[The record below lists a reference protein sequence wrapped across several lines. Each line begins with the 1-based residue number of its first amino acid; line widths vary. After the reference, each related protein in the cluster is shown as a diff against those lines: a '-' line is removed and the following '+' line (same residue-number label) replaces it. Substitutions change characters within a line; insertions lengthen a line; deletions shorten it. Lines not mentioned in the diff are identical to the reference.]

1 MAWRTCTWGTSDALA
16 RVGDSLTPAARA
28 ELWAKGPGQRPEGQR
43 AVVIMAPYSGTLL
56 DTTSPSTPSFAASR
70 WRACQGPATP
80 QQALPQRASSVHS
93 AYSPPAPYRVSA
105 LGKEQ
110 GTCPA

>member
-28 ELWAKGPGQRPEGQR
+28 ELWAKRPGQRSEGQR
-43 AVVIMAPYSGTLL
+43 AVVIMAPYTRTLL
-56 DTTSPSTPSFAASR
+56 DTTSLFTPPFAASR

-80 QQALPQRASSVHS
+80 KQALPQCPSSLHPP
-93 AYSPPAPYRVSA
+93 YSPPAPYRVSA
-105 LGKEQ
+105 LGKRQ